1 MNREVV
7 QELYLSLILSSYS
20 IQFLTYGMPDYKLN
34 HSRRTKIV
42 LLIIL
47 KHDCLGWA
55 EGQGS
60 VISVKLFLGTL
71 EAHLVRSQDLRGQ
84 LESLAKRN
92 QGLERR
98 GDSLATRATIWWGV
112 YKYWV
117 FLGGVSSM
125 GTNTSVPIDWFL
137 NVSTLT
143 FSRLV
148 GRGAL
153 HITEVALILLTQKTR
168 VRILKTFLSA
178 AL

>member
-1 MNREVV
+1 MV
-7 QELYLSLILSSYS
+7 QELYLSVIPSSYS
-20 IQFLTYGMPDYKLN
+20 IQFLTYGMPGYKLN

-60 VISVKLFLGTL
+60 VILVNLLLGTS
-71 EAHLVRSQDLRGQ
+71 AGHYVRSQDFRGQ
-84 LESLAKRN
+84 LESLVIRN

-98 GDSLATRATIWWGV
+98 GDSLASRATIWWGV

-117 FLGGVSSM
+117 FLGGVSSI

-137 NVSTLT
+137 NVST
-143 FSRLV
+143 
-148 GRGAL
+148 
-153 HITEVALILLTQKTR
+153 
-168 VRILKTFLSA
+168 
-178 AL
+178 